1 MSSHEN
7 PRHLSIAELQ
17 KRCAQETNRF
27 MQGLGGEAWHCFE
40 IFRRALVEKNEG
52 SWEAL
57 DNQYRNQ
64 VRRWVLQHPRFP
76 AFDEGPELFVN
87 MAFEKFW
94 KRNFSAIDFAGFPNI
109 RSILAYLKTCVGSV
123 IMDYGRNQSRIAK
136 VLYLDEVLIQNHI
149 KEFTYHDRGE
159 LGLEQDEFWQVVRK
173 LLDDERL
180 YLAVYCSFVLGLRPV
195 DIFAQHPRL
204 FKDVRD
210 VYRLKAKAL
219 GLLEHEA
226 HLMNLLSQF
235 PRREE

>member
-1 MSSHEN
+1 MSSNEN

-40 IFRRALVEKNEG
+40 IFRRALVEKNDG

-76 AFDEGPELFVN
+76 AFDEGPDLFVN

-94 KRNFSAIDFAGFPNI
+94 KRNFSAIDFARFPNI
-109 RSILAYLKTCVGSV
+109 RSILAYLKTCVASV
-123 IMDYGRNQSRIAK
+123 ITDYGRNQSRIAK
-136 VLYLDEVLIQNHI
+136 VVYLDDVLLETYP
-149 KEFTYHDRGE
+149 KEFIHHD
-159 LGLEQDEFWQVVRK
+159 LGDMKLEQDEFWQTVRVS
-173 LLDDERL
+173 LGDEGM
-180 YLAVYCSFVLGLRPV
+180 YQAVYGSFVLGLRPSE
-195 DIFAQHPRL
+195 IYELHPLL

-219 GLLEHEA
+219 GLLEDQVHQ
-226 HLMNLLSQF
+226 LSLLSQF